1 MCQQLGE
8 YIAINMILKRII
20 LAAFLGFILFSGLQL
35 VAQSTVRPKEL
46 AVALAQFGNDSR
58 MRSASWGLVVI
69 DVSSGDTIAA
79 VNPHE
84 ALVPASTLKIITTA
98 SALEMLD
105 TNFRYQTLLGMR
117 GNVGSTGI
125 LHGDLIIRGSGDP
138 TFGWKEFAAKNSLD
152 SVFTVWYHAIKNAG
166 IRKISGRVF
175 VDETIFDDQLI
186 PRTWIWENMGNHF
199 GAGTSGMSVL
209 NNRFTVF
216 FQAGDSLGKPAS
228 VLRTEPEVPGM
239 ILQNTVTTGP
249 PGSGDQVWIFGAPF
263 QMERLLTGTVPLGQR
278 EFPVHGSLPDP
289 PMFVAAAFANFL
301 HNQGIHLSKAPVSAR
316 ISRQFGLTVPQLTD
330 TLSVWVSSSLM
341 QIANFTN
348 FRSDNSFSE
357 ALLKT
362 IAHRKGHPATTA
374 AGAAA
379 IRSFW
384 QNQGINTQGM
394 FLFDGSGLSPSN
406 RVTAGQLAH
415 ILNILARRNYF
426 PAFSESLPLAGQT
439 GSLAHV
445 FRGTKS
451 QGVLRAKTGTLS
463 HVRAFA
469 GYTKTQSGRT
479 VAFAF
484 LVNHFHGTG
493 SELRNEMVLIMD
505 AITRYN
511 Q

>member
-1 MCQQLGE
+1 
-8 YIAINMILKRII
+8 MILRRII
-20 LAAFLGFILFSGLQL
+20 LSTILGFILFSGLQL
-35 VAQSTVRPKEL
+35 AAQTTVRPNEL
-46 AVALAQFGNDSR
+46 SEALSQFGSDSR
-58 MRSASWGLVVI
+58 MRSASWGLVAV
-69 DVSSGDTIAA
+69 DVNNGDTIAV

-84 ALVPASTLKIITTA
+84 ALVPASTLKIATTA
-98 SALEMLD
+98 TALEVLGAD
-105 TNFRYQTLLGMR
+105 FRYRTLLGMH
-117 GNVGSTGI
+117 GNVDITGT

-138 TFGWKEFAAKNSLD
+138 TFGWNEFTAKNSLD
-152 SVFTVWYHAIKNAG
+152 SVFAVWYQAIRNAG

-186 PRTWIWENMGNHF
+186 PRSWIWENMGNHF

-239 ILQNTVTTGP
+239 ILHNTVTTGP

-289 PMFVAAAFANFL
+289 PMFVADAFANFL
-301 HNQGIHLSKAPVSAR
+301 HNKGMHQSKAPVSTR
-316 ISRQFGLTVPQLTD
+316 ISRLLGLTVPQLTD
-330 TLSVWVSSSLM
+330 TLSVWLSSSLL

-357 ALLKT
+357 SLLKT
-362 IAHRKGHPATTA
+362 IAHHQGHPATTT

-379 IRSFW
+379 IRGFW
-384 QNQGINTQGM
+384 QNQGINIQGM

-406 RVTAGQLAH
+406 RVTAGQLTH
-415 ILNILARRNYF
+415 ILNILTRRNYF
-426 PAFSESLPLAGQT
+426 PAFHEGLPLAGQT
-439 GSLAHV
+439 GSMSHV
-445 FRGTKS
+445 LRDTKS

-479 VAFAF
+479 IAFAF
-484 LVNHFHGTG
+484 IVNHFHGTG
-493 SELRNEMVLIMD
+493 TELRNEMMLIMD